1 MWPEAIVSWIIAA
14 AFIGFV
20 ASRIGRSQLT
30 WTILPLL
37 ISPMIGLVALLVA
50 GDARPDSDAA
60 PDDPSSDPN
69 QRKCTNSDDQTFPSD
84 RAACPHCG
92 DTIRAGDNVHPRVN

>member
-20 ASRIGRSQLT
+20 ASRIGRSPVT

-37 ISPMIGLVALLVA
+37 ISPMVGLVALVVA
-50 GDARPDSDAA
+50 GDARSDDESA
-60 PDDPSSDPN
+60 PSSSPN
-69 QRKCTNSDDQTFPSD
+69 QRRCTNRDDQTFPSD
-84 RAACPHCG
+84 RATCPHCG
-92 DTIRAGDNVHPRVN
+92 DTIRAGDSVHPRVH